1 MGRDVGYIETN
12 KRNVPPGGFVF
23 AELEA
28 EVKKMRVLAIGCH
41 PDDLEIACSG
51 TLRKYVEQGAEVY
64 MCHVANGDQGHVVI
78 EPGPLAKIRTGEAER
93 AGKLIGAQQVFNIN
107 VHDMQVNSHDQ
118 ETIDAVA
125 DVVRFARP
133 DVIITHDDGDYM
145 QDHVETSHLGTN
157 GAFMSGLP
165 HRSENYTAFSSF
177 IPTFFMDTLAGV
189 NFHPTHYVDITNQI
203 EIKLQALSMH
213 ESQIKWMLEHDDI
226 DFVDM
231 VRICSKYR
239 GYQCGVAYAEA
250 FRPYNVYPRFSTKHL
265 LP

>member
-1 MGRDVGYIETN
+1 
-12 KRNVPPGGFVF
+12 
-23 AELEA
+23 
-28 EVKKMRVLAIGCH
+28 MRVLAVGCH

-64 MCHVANGDQGHVVI
+64 MCHVANGDQGHVII
-78 EPGPLAKIRTGEAER
+78 EPEPLAAIRAEEAER
-93 AGKLIGAQQVFNIN
+93 AGKFIGAKEVFNLNIS
-107 VHDMQVNSHDQ
+107 DMQINRHDQ
-118 ETIDAVA
+118 AAMDAMA
-125 DVVRFARP
+125 DVVRICKP
-133 DVIITHDDGDYM
+133 DVMITHNDADYM
-145 QDHVETSHLGTN
+145 QDHVETSHLATN

-165 HRSENYTAFSSF
+165 HRSVNHPFFQSF

-189 NFHPTHYVDITNQI
+189 DFNPTHSVDITGQI
-203 EIKLQALSMH
+203 EMKLQALAMH

-231 VRICSKYR
+231 VRTCSKYR

-250 FRPYNVYPRFSTKHL
+250 FRPYNVYPRHSTKQL